1 MAESAARGI
10 SLPAAFGLAAVV
22 LMLALAV
29 PPTNGHARPKPRIG
43 GIAQLPDS
51 LAQASARPST
61 AVVDVPTGIAIS
73 GNTAYRAYLEL
84 RINFDAASAEHIQMR
99 ATIVAQDLTTGL
111 RRTLVSRRS
120 TIIAGLA
127 AGGGRFYAL
136 MYRYESIR
144 KERIKM
150 QLVELTGAE
159 AAPRELFSE
168 QVDGRY
174 GDCLP
179 ARLTGANAAGEALVV
194 RPYLSSACDFFDED
208 FTDNSRLVAF
218 GADGSQREL
227 ASYVPA
233 FTPVLERGANLVY
246 MRGRRAIIA
255 TGGVE
260 RAIWD
265 GWYSSIDINSAG
277 DTLIAWSSGDKAEPE
292 DEDELANPPMPPS
305 SVPDPLAPASGIL
318 RFPAGSDDAPVAI
331 VDDPDA
337 EISTAMYC
345 GAGVVRFVYRPR
357 RSADFEY
364 SFPAIIEMAVS
375 SEIAMPVLISG
386 AVGVELRDT
395 NGAFV
400 RTLGSF
406 KARYVSQPRC
416 DDGRV
421 VIPYARYV
429 KRVPNQFSKIQE
441 FAVFDAR

>member
-1 MAESAARGI
+1 M
-10 SLPAAFGLAAVV
+10 
-22 LMLALAV
+22 
-29 PPTNGHARPKPRIG
+29 
-43 GIAQLPDS
+43 
-51 LAQASARPST
+51 
-61 AVVDVPTGIAIS
+61 
-73 GNTAYRAYLEL
+73 
-84 RINFDAASAEHIQMR
+84 
-99 ATIVAQDLTTGL
+99 
-111 RRTLVSRRS
+111 
-120 TIIAGLA
+120 
-127 AGGGRFYAL
+127 
-136 MYRYESIR
+136 
-144 KERIKM
+144 
-150 QLVELTGAE
+150 
-159 AAPRELFSE
+159 
-168 QVDGRY
+168 
-174 GDCLP
+174 
-179 ARLTGANAAGEALVV
+179 
-194 RPYLSSACDFFDED
+194 
-208 FTDNSRLVAF
+208 
-218 GADGSQREL
+218 
-227 ASYVPA
+227 
-233 FTPVLERGANLVY
+233 Y